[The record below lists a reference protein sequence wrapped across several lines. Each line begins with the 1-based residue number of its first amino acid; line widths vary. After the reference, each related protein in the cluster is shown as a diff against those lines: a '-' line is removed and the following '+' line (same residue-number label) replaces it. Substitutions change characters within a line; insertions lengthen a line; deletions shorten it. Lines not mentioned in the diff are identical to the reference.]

1 MLRGNAIAKVDEKG
15 RLKLPSS
22 YRSLIEPAWGSDF
35 FVTSLRGESVLVY
48 PLPIFA
54 AAEERVFG
62 PESTLDPSLLQRTRD
77 FINYFGQAAKMDP
90 QGRIL
95 IHPLL
100 RQSARINGEV
110 AVFGRVDHLEV
121 WNREIFE
128 ERMRGRRISD
138 EEAEAMSR
146 YGF

>member
-15 RLKLPSS
+15 RLKLPSAF
-22 YRSLIEPAWGSDF
+22 RSLIEPTWGTDF

-48 PLPIFA
+48 PIPVFA
-54 AAEERVFG
+54 TTEERLFG
-62 PESTLDPSLLQRTRD
+62 PDSEIDPGLLHRVRV
-77 FINYFGQAAKMDP
+77 FINYYGQTAKMDP

-100 RQSARINGEV
+100 RRSARVDGEV

-128 ERMRGRRISD
+128 ERLRSQQISD
-138 EEAEAMSR
+138 GEAMTMTR
-146 YGF
+146 FGF